1 MDIQT
6 MLNAAYDAYEAVKK
20 ENTILRQ
27 QIATQQEQIAKLEE
41 AQTGKKEKKEKK

>member
-1 MDIQT
+1 MDIQI

-27 QIATQQEQIAKLEE
+27 NLVSLQEKLTKLEE
-41 AQTGKKEKKEKK
+41 AQTDKKEKKEKK